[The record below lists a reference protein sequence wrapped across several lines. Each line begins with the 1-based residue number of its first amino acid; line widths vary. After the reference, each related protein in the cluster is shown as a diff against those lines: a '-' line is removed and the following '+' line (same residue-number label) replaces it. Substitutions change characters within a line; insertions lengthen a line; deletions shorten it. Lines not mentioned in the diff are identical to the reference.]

1 MKLKRK
7 LIISAATA
15 LMLSTAVVNSETL
28 QGKEGVVKGSYV
40 YAATTGLM
48 TEDGF
53 NYDINDD
60 NTITIT
66 KYTGNAESLTIPS
79 TIGDYKVTQ
88 IARKTFMYNESIKEV
103 TIPSSVTKIG
113 SYAFA
118 YCKLLLKVNLSEGLE
133 TLGNNVFNNC
143 ISLTSITLPDTL
155 KQIDEN
161 AFSNCNKLENIVLST
176 HLTDLPDYLFSNC
189 MSLKS
194 IVIPDNVKTVGE
206 GIFNNCTNLESVTLS
221 KGMTEISYAMFNLC
235 CNLNKINIPDNI
247 TRIGSRAFYN
257 CQNLIEC
264 KTSDNLKEIGNYAFE
279 NCEKMSDFK
288 FNDSLEKI
296 GRDAFKGSGIR
307 GTLKL
312 SQNLR
317 EIGDSS
323 FVDTKIDGN
332 LIIPD
337 SVKLIGSEAFS
348 NLNITNLIIEGSP
361 TIEDSA
367 FENCCITN
375 ITMNKSPQLKE
386 YVFRSCKKLVN
397 INIAINSEI
406 KWEMFVFDDCI
417 NLQKLNGE
425 EIIGFDENGF
435 PVIKDTIVDFVT
447 NNMEANCHSSE
458 GIGFWNTYTQLYVK
472 KVVECETTPEM
483 TDVEK
488 AKALHDWI
496 CKNTEYAF
504 NENGDPDPANKN
516 HVDYSVFF
524 YDSTV
529 CEGYARA
536 YTLLLQEAGF
546 KEDEVYYLSSRSHAW
561 NIVKLGNEYYHIDV
575 CHDDEI
581 GNSYNYSH
589 FMLSDNHIK
598 NNCSSGHSYWNV
610 VKPSNL
616 FNYNSEIETPEC
628 NYDLGD
634 FNSDGIIDNEDI
646 NFLTDYLLGKPVFE
660 TALQFTIADL
670 TFDGRVDVYDLIKL
684 RERAFFITEYPTNAV
699 APKNEYA
706 EVTVDAQGVDL
717 TYKWYYKNKGDS
729 EFTHT
734 EKYDGLKKYSLQMNE
749 ARDGRQIYCEITNKY
764 GMVLQTEIV
773 TLYMGNPMEIVK
785 QPETIVAPLG
795 TEGKTNIIVSGDGD
809 LKYEWY
815 FKNKSD
821 TEFTHTKTYD
831 GWKTYSVDM
840 NEARDGRQI
849 YCKITDKYGISIQ
862 TDIVTLHMG
871 NPLEITK
878 QPVNVSAEYGNEAKT
893 YVVAKGDGLTYKWY
907 YKNKGDSKFYY
918 TSTYDNMKTYSVDM
932 NEARDGRQIY
942 CEITDKYGV
951 TVQTEIATLNLL
963 K

>member
-53 NYDINDD
+53 KYNINDD

-79 TIGDYKVTQ
+79 TIENYDVSEIEKNAFKKCQTIINVNIPESVKTIGDY
-88 IARKTFMYNESIKEV
+88 TFAECNKLESI
-103 TIPSSVTKIG
+103 TIAGATTIG
-113 SYAFA
+113 HHAFEK
-118 YCKLLLKVNLSEGLE
+118 C
-133 TLGNNVFNNC
+133 T
-143 ISLTSITLPDTL
+143 SLTNVSLPDTL
-155 KQIDEN
+155 ESIAMY
-161 AFSNCNKLENIVLST
+161 AFSGCTSLNSINLPNSLNELPRNLFLNCESLEKMVLPDSIESVSIGLFSGCSSISDVTLPSNLKLISQYAFSGCASLESIILPDALETIEPSAFQNCKSLSTIELPSNITAIANYAFSGCEKLEKIMIPEGVRTIGNSAFFNCKSLCEIELPSNIMTIADYTFSGCEKLININVPESVTTIGKYAFASTGFKSFTIPEYINVVGSGAFVDCVNLENI
-176 HLTDLPDYLFSNC
+176 
-189 MSLKS
+189 
-194 IVIPDNVKTVGE
+194 NV
-206 GIFNNCTNLESVTLS
+206 N
-221 KGMTEISYAMFNLC
+221 TE
-235 CNLNKINIPDNI
+235 
-247 TRIGSRAFYN
+247 
-257 CQNLIEC
+257 
-264 KTSDNLKEIGNYAFE
+264 
-279 NCEKMSDFK
+279 
-288 FNDSLEKI
+288 
-296 GRDAFKGSGIR
+296 
-307 GTLKL
+307 
-312 SQNLR
+312 
-317 EIGDSS
+317 
-323 FVDTKIDGN
+323 
-332 LIIPD
+332 
-337 SVKLIGSEAFS
+337 SEAEWGG
-348 NLNITNLIIEGSP
+348 NIFDG
-361 TIEDSA
+361 
-367 FENCCITN
+367 CI
-375 ITMNKSPQLKE
+375 S
-386 YVFRSCKKLVN
+386 
-397 INIAINSEI
+397 
-406 KWEMFVFDDCI
+406 
-417 NLQKLNGE
+417 LQKLNGE
-425 EIIGFDENGF
+425 EIIGFDEDGF
-435 PVIKDTIVDFVT
+435 PTINSKIKDFVT
-447 NNMEANCHSSE
+447 NNMEDESKSLA

-496 CKNTEYAF
+496 CTKVEYDSD
-504 NENGDPDPANKN
+504 NKKANKN

-536 YTLLLQEAGF
+536 YALLLQEAGF
-546 KEDEVYYLSSRSHAW
+546 KEDEVYVVANNVHAW
-561 NIVKLGNEYYHIDV
+561 NIVKLGKEYFHIDV

-581 GNSYNYSH
+581 EDSYNYSH
-589 FMLSDNHIK
+589 FMLSDNQIK
-598 NNCSSGHSYWNV
+598 NNCSSGHSIWSV
-610 VKPSNL
+610 DKLSNL
-616 FNYNSEIETPEC
+616 FNYDGNITTPTCDHDIMGDLNLDFKIDKSDLEIMEQ
-628 NYDLGD
+628 
-634 FNSDGIIDNEDI
+634 IIIGN
-646 NFLTDYLLGKPVFE
+646 NFKAT
-660 TALQFTIADL
+660 TLQTTIADL
-670 TFDGRVDVYDLIKL
+670 TFDGRVDVYDLILL
-684 RERAFFITEYPTNAV
+684 RERFFEITKQPTNAV
-699 APKNEYA
+699 APKNEFA
-706 EVTVDAQGVDL
+706 EVTVEAKGVDL

-734 EKYDGLKKYSLQMNE
+734 EKYDGLKKYSVQMNE

-831 GWKTYSVDM
+831 GWKTYSVEM

-893 YVVAKGDGLTYKWY
+893 NVVAKGDGLTYKWY